1 MLRVNA
7 HGVQARLQST
17 LSHLISI
24 LKSSSYW
31 CSASSSSKL
40 FDSGPGAGSPSDS
53 EIHRASFACH
63 GMHVVSSQT
72 RRRLLP
78 QTWKHLMHFTDP
90 ALLPAT
96 ISCADSLMQSSSGTR
111 LPGTVTWDTKMD
123 FLVYCSAMC
132 KMTVATSPLHRPGSA
147 SDSCN
152 FQNGPL
158 GVLVRFSSFGRQSVG
173 KLVTR
178 KHA

>member
-1 MLRVNA
+1 MNA

-17 LSHLISI
+17 LSHPIPI

-40 FDSGPGAGSPSDS
+40 FDSGPGAGSPGGS
-53 EIHRASFACH
+53 ETHRASFACH

-72 RRRLLP
+72 RRCLLP

-123 FLVYCSAMC
+123 FLVYCSAIS
-132 KMTVATSPLHRPGSA
+132 SPLHRPGLT

-152 FQNGPL
+152 FLKGPL
-158 GVLVRFSSFGRQSVG
+158 GVLVRFGSLGRQSVG